1 MFTVTLALR
10 KWAPKLEGK
19 NIVVYCDNLSSVEL
33 MMSGKSHCKL
43 MLQSLREVAYIAAK
57 HQINIKAKHIEGVK
71 NTLPDLLSRFHLSQ
85 KYVNQFLA
93 ETSNQELVEIEITKH
108 GENISSEGAISAE
121 EFLDSF
127 SESDSMKVKF
137 LAEIDEVCS
146 KKGCWMTLNLDE
158 ERTILVRFKD
168 YEFFV
173 PKDAAGKTAVIEG
186 FATIDTLS
194 ISEQKHYLSDANASQ
209 EEIDA
214 VIEPEI
220 TYAFEA
226 TGVIIKGEK

>member
-1 MFTVTLALR
+1 
-10 KWAPKLEGK
+10 
-19 NIVVYCDNLSSVEL
+19 
-33 MMSGKSHCKL
+33 MMSF
-43 MLQSLREVAYIAAK
+43 V
-57 HQINIKAKHIEGVK
+57 INVLINNPIKRITKMMTMRNLLFLLTI
-71 NTLPDLLSRFHLSQ
+71 TLLTACGQNSQ
-85 KYVNQFLA
+85 EKQP
-93 ETSNQELVEIEITKH
+93 EIEITKH